1 MAFVLTT
8 GSDVHCPSSGKVTT
22 SGQAKLKVSDSPV
35 LRLDGINAKPVS
47 GCTIADSS
55 STKQCKFVTSAS
67 GAAAKLKVAGA
78 GVALDSL
85 SGATDGSTPGLAA
98 SAGQTKLKAV

>member
-8 GSDVHCPSSGKVTT
+8 GSDVHCPSSGKVAT
-22 SGQAKLKVSDSPV
+22 SGQAKLKVSGSPV
-35 LRLDGINAKPVS
+35 LRLDGINGKGVS

-55 STKQCKFVTSAS
+55 STKQCKSVTSAS

-85 SGATDGSTPGLAA
+85 SGGTDGSTPGLAA

>member
-8 GSDVHCPSSGKVTT
+8 ASDVHCPSSGKVAA
-22 SGQAKLKVSDSPV
+22 SSQAKLKVSGSPV
-35 LRLDGINAKPVS
+35 LRLDGINGKAVS

-55 STKQCKFVTSAS
+55 STKQCKLVTSAS
-67 GAAAKLKVAGA
+67 GTAVKLKVAGA
-78 GVALDSL
+78 GVALDTL

-98 SAGQTKLKAV
+98 SAEQTKLKAV

>member
-1 MAFVLTT
+1 VAFVLTT
-8 GSDVHCPSSGKVTT
+8 ASDVHCPSSGKVAA
-22 SGQAKLKVSDSPV
+22 SSQAKLKVSGSPV
-35 LRLDGINAKPVS
+35 LRLDGINGKAVS

-67 GAAAKLKVAGA
+67 GTAAKLKVAGA
-78 GVALDSL
+78 GVALDTL

-98 SAGQTKLKAV
+98 SAKQTKLKAV